1 MVGCDGVA
9 HLAILMGRD
18 HPNDQVFDSGTVGT
32 WNVLDASEKE
42 CVNWVVSYSS
52 VNAMGLFMGESEPD
66 YLSFAEEHGCRPGR
80 PYGTSKYVG
89 EQMCRLFMERTE
101 ISTVC
106 IRPPAVLSD
115 ERIASMRRA
124 HAEQPESAWTPFWE
138 YGCYIHV
145 EDLARATVCALT
157 CPDLGHEV
165 LLVVAED
172 ISSRAMSSKEWAEHV
187 VPHVPWRGGAE
198 YDVDPYRALVD
209 GVRAQR
215 MLGWKPQYRWDG

>member
-1 MVGCDGVA
+1 M
-9 HLAILMGRD
+9 
-18 HPNDQVFDSGTVGT
+18 
-32 WNVLDASEKE
+32 
-42 CVNWVVSYSS
+42 
-52 VNAMGLFMGESEPD
+52 
-66 YLSFAEEHGCRPGR
+66 
-80 PYGTSKYVG
+80 
-89 EQMCRLFMERTE
+89 
-101 ISTVC
+101 
-106 IRPPAVLSD
+106 
-115 ERIASMRRA
+115 
-124 HAEQPESAWTPFWE
+124 
-138 YGCYIHV
+138 
-145 EDLARATVCALT
+145 CALT

>member
-1 MVGCDGVA
+1 
-9 HLAILMGRD
+9 MGRD

-157 CPDLGHEV
+157 CPDPGHEV

-172 ISSRAMSSKEWAEHV
+172 ISSRAMSSKEWAETWFHTFPGAAGLNMMSIPIV
-187 VPHVPWRGGAE
+187 HWSTAGALSACWAGNLSTGGTVRPSARLR
-198 YDVDPYRALVD
+198 PAL
-209 GVRAQR
+209 A
-215 MLGWKPQYRWDG
+215 